1 MVLFR
6 PLIEWVSWATLG
18 QGTLVYHLHFFFFL
32 LLFLVKRC
40 LKCVSSV
47 YVCMRMSTCHNR
59 ACKSQRATFR
69 SLFSPSI
76 INTPAPHTHILC
88 FLLCPHVCPCTTC
101 VQFPRRLEGPEEGV
115 VSSGGAVSPA
125 LVSPSGSSGWL
136 QVPFPGESACW
147 PQIGFLSLLF

>member
-18 QGTLVYHLHFFFFL
+18 QGILAYHLHFFFL
-32 LLFLVKRC
+32 LLFFVVKRC
-40 LKCVSSV
+40 LRCVASI
-47 YVCMRMSTCHNR
+47 YVCMQMSTHHGR
-59 ACKSQRATFR
+59 ACKSQKATFR

-76 INTPAPHTHILC
+76 INPPPTHILC
-88 FLLCPHVCPCTTC
+88 VCVLCPHVCPCTTS

-125 LVSPSGSSGWL
+125 LVSPSGFWWL
-136 QVPFPGESACW
+136 NLGHQAGCRCLYQMSQLAGPK
-147 PQIGFLSLLF
+147 